1 MPTEFPFDQARFEE
15 TQLLFPDD
23 IEDDPWVLFH
33 GTSSSFAPRIEAE
46 GLRRGQE
53 TVGRTTI
60 EHIVNIFER
69 LSMNPD
75 DVGFGAYNVLKQ
87 YAGFDYGVTKGEPGL
102 SPLYLAASSGKAAT
116 YASDDFLG
124 GEKLRGV
131 RKSLEV
137 LDRVLHDE
145 EGTSTYREYF
155 GVPSY
160 TFGEPDFATAD
171 EALNWLRVEW
181 DRLAAVREAVAQQ
194 RRADLCGVVYALQVP
209 PADVSGF
216 SIHRFMGI
224 IVERDIPLE
233 WLIGVVRIPRDQ
245 DVGRGW
251 EDSRQIWWP
260 REDGVLLAIGGGGSP
275 RYRGLRN
282 LTHISM
288 DDGVL
293 TLETNDD
300 MSLFFPDDL
309 LEYVVGLTF
318 SVCICGEPTGTT
330 LTVGKDGRL
339 PFYRF
344 FSNDGGLPRAD
355 AYRAGIKLAAREVDI
370 EPLSVGLSE

>member
-1 MPTEFPFDQARFEE
+1 
-15 TQLLFPDD
+15 
-23 IEDDPWVLFH
+23 
-33 GTSSSFAPRIEAE
+33 
-46 GLRRGQE
+46 
-53 TVGRTTI
+53 
-60 EHIVNIFER
+60 
-69 LSMNPD
+69 MNPD

-224 IVERDIPLE
+224 IVEGAAAHRCHLLLLDCSSYRVRRMAGLAGLE
-233 WLIGVVRIPRDQ
+233 DRFRRKASWSGIGLAGIASHPTPTY
-245 DVGRGW
+245 G
-251 EDSRQIWWP
+251 DSR
-260 REDGVLLAIGGGGSP
+260 
-275 RYRGLRN
+275 
-282 LTHISM
+282 
-288 DDGVL
+288 
-293 TLETNDD
+293 
-300 MSLFFPDDL
+300 
-309 LEYVVGLTF
+309 
-318 SVCICGEPTGTT
+318 
-330 LTVGKDGRL
+330 
-339 PFYRF
+339 
-344 FSNDGGLPRAD
+344 
-355 AYRAGIKLAAREVDI
+355 
-370 EPLSVGLSE
+370 